1 MLEYVKSI
9 YNRFDMSRTFQNVPT
24 RSYNTANVF
33 SVFGEKAM
41 SLKIMTFTV
50 ILALLLSPVIQMV
63 NAQENETETS
73 GTNTTVPNPLLG
85 VNTTLAN
92 STMPQ
97 NTSSS
102 HSKNS
107 ELSDQP
113 IDPVLLESIM
123 EQTQSRA
130 LETLQLLG
138 DNPLSTDIS
147 NSLIHAQQ
155 AMDQA
160 QNMNN
165 SRAAAQQYL
174 RAMKLYRNALR
185 NYLRENPDAL
195 TNLES
200 SQPQINGTAADDI
213 NGTVTEQEIN
223 STKVQLINQFEE
235 RFRAQISAMIGNVDN
250 ATDYMSPKDAFKAQQ
265 ALTKAEEKLLRIQEH
280 IQNGQ
285 YGGALDDLD
294 NTTTTL
300 DNNLNNMTDTGTSQ
314 MLRTMNQLE
323 AKIQRIEQK
332 AAQKAAKGQS
342 TVNEN
347 ALIAELKS
355 NKNHVKNDYNQT
367 HGNNNNSGNN
377 GKGKN

>member
-1 MLEYVKSI
+1 
-9 YNRFDMSRTFQNVPT
+9 
-24 RSYNTANVF
+24 
-33 SVFGEKAM
+33 
-41 SLKIMTFTV
+41 
-50 ILALLLSPVIQMV
+50 
-63 NAQENETETS
+63 
-73 GTNTTVPNPLLG
+73 
-85 VNTTLAN
+85 
-92 STMPQ
+92 
-97 NTSSS
+97 
-102 HSKNS
+102 
-107 ELSDQP
+107 
-113 IDPVLLESIM
+113 
-123 EQTQSRA
+123 
-130 LETLQLLG
+130 
-138 DNPLSTDIS
+138 
-147 NSLIHAQQ
+147 
-155 AMDQA
+155 
-160 QNMNN
+160 
-165 SRAAAQQYL
+165 
-174 RAMKLYRNALR
+174 
-185 NYLRENPDAL
+185 
-195 TNLES
+195 
-200 SQPQINGTAADDI
+200 
-213 NGTVTEQEIN
+213 
-223 STKVQLINQFEE
+223 
-235 RFRAQISAMIGNVDN
+235 MIGNVDN